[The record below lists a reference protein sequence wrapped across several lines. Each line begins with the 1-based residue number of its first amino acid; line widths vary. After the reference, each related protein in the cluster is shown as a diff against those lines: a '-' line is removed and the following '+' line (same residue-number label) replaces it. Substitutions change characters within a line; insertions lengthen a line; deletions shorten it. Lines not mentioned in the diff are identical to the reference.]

1 MPDSPETV
9 FIDANVLLYLASA
22 DERKIT
28 KVEVILAQ
36 GGTISVQ
43 ILNEIANVARRKMR
57 MEWAETIAFVERF
70 RLLLTVAPLT
80 EQIHEDGLRLAERY
94 RLSVYD
100 GMVVAAALQTGC
112 SVLMSEDMHHGLKVE
127 GRLEIRNPFV

>member
-28 KVEVILAQ
+28 RVEAILAQ
-36 GGTISVQ
+36 GGTVSVQ
-43 ILNEIANVARRKMR
+43 ILNEIANVARRKMK
-57 MEWAETIAFVERF
+57 MGWGETIAFVERF
-70 RLLLTVAPLT
+70 RLLLTVVPLT

-94 RLSVYD
+94 QLSVYD
-100 GMVVAAALQTGC
+100 GMVVAAALDSGC
-112 SVLMSEDMHHGLKVE
+112 SVLLSEDMHHGLKIE
-127 GRLEIRNPFV
+127 DRLEICNPFV

>member
-1 MPDSPETV
+1 MT
-9 FIDANVLLYLASA
+9 
-22 DERKIT
+22 R
-28 KVEVILAQ
+28 VEGILAQ

-57 MEWAETIAFVERF
+57 MESAETIAFVERF
-70 RLLLTVAPLT
+70 RLLLTVVPLT
-80 EQIHEDGLRLAERY
+80 QQIHEDGLRLAERY

-112 SVLMSEDMHHGLKVE
+112 SVLLSEDMHHGLKVE
-127 GRLEIRNPFV
+127 GRLEIRNPFA

>member
-28 KVEVILAQ
+28 RVEVILAQ

-112 SVLMSEDMHHGLKVE
+112 SVLLSEDMHHGLKVE